1 MRLRHFYINESIR
14 GIGSSLTMI
23 VHNNGTVL
31 NVIETTQPKAF
42 RAPWD
47 DFKVDLIELIG
58 MTENEAIQAL
68 EEAITYSDDELN
80 VTLAEGDDYLF
91 EMAAYNQDLLKEL
104 EDSLSA
110 VSGSDWENDGLVE
123 DKSVTETVNL

>member
-1 MRLRHFYINESIR
+1 
-14 GIGSSLTMI
+14 
-23 VHNNGTVL
+23 
-31 NVIETTQPKAF
+31 
-42 RAPWD
+42 
-47 DFKVDLIELIG
+47 

-68 EEAITYSDDELN
+68 EEAVTYSDDELN